1 MKIRR
6 ITRKQALDLERRR
19 WSDPFGMIISSGIN
33 VQVTRVTA
41 NGEIVSDEKVSAS
54 NREKY
59 ALPEIPVLELE

>member
-19 WSDPFGMIISSGIN
+19 WADPFGMAISSGIN
-33 VQVTRVTA
+33 VQVRRVNA
-41 NGEIVSDEKVSAS
+41 NGEIVSDEKVSAA